1 MTDTAL
7 HIGPLVSFLAAALIA
22 GLALFGMFWRQSHG
36 LRQPLSA
43 LPFLGLG
50 AAIGAG
56 ALLSIYHNQNGEV
69 LGWLF
74 ASETVD
80 FGVSEYGIVLALAGI
95 TGLSV
100 VLAWRSTGLARP
112 VYALIALA
120 CFFIAGEELSWG
132 QWIFHWSTPDSL
144 AEVNLQNE
152 TNLHN
157 LVDPRLYD
165 VVYAVIGWATLL
177 TALFAAGLINR
188 SARTG
193 DFIVFYL
200 LRSAASWLRTG
211 RFALL
216 LTLSAAVLLQ
226 HELFEEYA
234 EFVFGSAAF
243 LFFLHL
249 YRTVPMPSRGRL
261 AHA

>member
-1 MTDTAL
+1 MTDSAL

-22 GLALFGMFWRQSHG
+22 GAALAGMAWRQSHG

-43 LPFLGLG
+43 LPFMAAGLVVG
-50 AAIGAG
+50 TG
-56 ALLSIYHNQNGEV
+56 ALLSLYHNQNGET

-95 TGLSV
+95 AAISG
-100 VLAWRSTGLARP
+100 VLAWRSRHLARP
-112 VYALIALA
+112 VFALIALA
-120 CFFIAGEELSWG
+120 CLFIAGEELSWG
-132 QWIFHWSTPDSL
+132 QWIFHWETPDSL
-144 AEVNLQNE
+144 AAVNLQNE

-165 VVYAVIGWATLL
+165 VIYAVIGWATLL

-188 SARTG
+188 TARPG
-193 DFIVFYL
+193 DFIFFYL
-200 LRSAASWLRTG
+200 IRSAASWLRTG

-234 EFVFGSAAF
+234 EFVFGGAAF

-249 YRTVPMPSRGRL
+249 YRTAPRPIQRRL